1 MATVGGI
8 SGEKGFQNSLDVEA
22 LAQFAVSEQNKK
34 ENSNLKFEKVVSL
47 KQQVVAGTIHHI
59 TLEATDKDSNHK
71 KVYEAKVW
79 EKAWM
84 NFKELQDFKAI
95 GDAPTSS

>member
-8 SGEKGFQNSLDVEA
+8 SGEKDQNSLDFEDHA
-22 LAQFAVSEQNKK
+22 KFAVSEQNKK
-34 ENSNLKFEKVVSL
+34 ENSNLKFEKVVSV

-59 TLEATDKDSNHK
+59 MLEATDKGTNHK

-79 EKAWM
+79 EKPWM
-84 NFKELQDFKAI
+84 DFKKLQDFKAI
-95 GDAPTSS
+95 GEA